1 MLSEC
6 RRSPP
11 RTGMHGTQMS
21 VITDAALA
29 ASPPPKFHA
38 SLPPSLPGRSLDRS
52 LAWLDLE

>member
-11 RTGMHGTQMS
+11 RTGMHGAQMS

-29 ASPPPKFHA
+29 ASSPPKFHA
-38 SLPPSLPGRSLDRS
+38 SLPPSLPGRSL
-52 LAWLDLE
+52 AWLDLE